1 MSRFSIIR
9 AMALA
14 AVVATGLNATTA
26 TAANEKDIVFGVLCD
41 RTGPTQSSGVIMCTA
56 IQDYVRLINS
66 KGGIEGHKIK
76 AIEIDTEYKVPQ
88 GIEAYERFKKEGAV
102 SILLYGT
109 PHVQSLQQR
118 MAEDKI
124 PGTSPGFGTA
134 TAVDGARYPYL
145 FPIAATFYSQG
156 AAAVKFVS
164 DKLGGLKGK
173 KIGFLFVDNP
183 TGREPIP
190 VLEALA
196 KREGFEL
203 KTFAVPPPGIEM
215 AAQVL
220 DISQRFS
227 PDFLI
232 TNLFGRAPSVGIKA
246 LNRVGFPMNK
256 VVSLAWGAAES
267 DIEAAG
273 GGSVADGYYGLQF
286 AGVGTDYDVIKQI
299 RDMYKAEGKPP
310 PKAMESTVY
319 YNRAVLHTAIQV
331 EAARIAIQNS
341 KDGNITGQDM
351 KAGFEKISR
360 TSLAKLG
367 DLVPPLQI
375 TPADHEGGG
384 WIQVFQ
390 VKNGQFTKVT
400 EWFKAYPEVKAE
412 VVSQQK

>member
-1 MSRFSIIR
+1 MKTYRIVASAALALISTTSAMRSP
-9 AMALA
+9 AMAQDK
-14 AVVATGLNATTA
+14 
-26 TAANEKDIVFGVLCD
+26 EIVLGMLCD
-41 RTGPTQSSGVIMCTA
+41 RTGPTQNSGVIMCTA
-56 IQDYVRLINS
+56 IQDYIRLINS
-66 KGGIEGHKIK
+66 KGGVEGRKVR
-76 AIEIDTEYKVPQ
+76 AVEVDTEYKVPQ
-88 GIEAYERFKKEGAV
+88 GIEAYERFKKEGAI

-118 MAEDKI
+118 MVEDKI
-124 PGTSPGFGTA
+124 PGTSPGFGIA
-134 TAVDGARYPYL
+134 TASDGARYPYL

-173 KIGFLFVDNP
+173 KIGFLYFDNP
-183 TGREPIP
+183 TGREPLP

-215 AAQVL
+215 AAQAL
-220 DISQRFS
+220 DISQRYQ

-232 TNLFGRAPSVGIKA
+232 ANLFGRAPSVGIKA
-246 LNRVGFPMNK
+246 LKRVGFPMDK

-286 AGVGTDYDVIKQI
+286 AGVGTDYAVIKELQNL
-299 RDMYKAEGKPP
+299 YKTEGKAL
-310 PKAMESTVY
+310 PKEMESTVY
-319 YNRAVLHTAIQV
+319 YNRAVLHAAIQI
-331 EAARIAIQNS
+331 EAARIAIQAK
-341 KDGNITGQDM
+341 KDGPITGQDM
-351 KAGFEKISR
+351 KEAFEKISR
-360 TSLAKLG
+360 SSLAKLG
-367 DLVPPLQI
+367 DIVPPLNI

-390 VKNGQFTKVT
+390 VKDGKFVKATD
-400 EWFKAYPEVKAE
+400 WFNAYPDVKLE
-412 VVSQQK
+412 VVKEQK